1 MIRHEPDKA
10 SLKIPDEWYR
20 AMVQTATEGIWLI
33 DAEAHTLYANDR
45 MAAMLGTT
53 VAELVGHTVREFVFP
68 DEWKDHHERI
78 RHNLHGISEAFD
90 TRFRRVDGSEVLVMG
105 SASPLVDSQ
114 GRAIGA
120 LGMFTDVT
128 QRRRIEQ
135 ALRKSE
141 EALRQSDLRF
151 RRLVESNIVGISI
164 SDFTGAIY
172 EANDVFLGMLG
183 YTREELLAGKLRWDA
198 LTPPEYLK
206 IEEEALQN
214 FRTSGAAGPYEKI
227 YLRKDG
233 SHVPVLFGGVLLD
246 EEKGRVL
253 AIILDISERKELER
267 RKDDFVSFASH
278 ELRTP
283 LAVTKGNIELT
294 TRRLKR
300 LLQKGTLSEETIEA
314 INHAAAPLQEALR
327 SVQAQQRLI
336 GDFLDVARIEAKT
349 LEIVPQHCDLATIVR
364 EVVEHQQ
371 MLTPARSLH
380 LDLPLEPVPIFA
392 DPDRIGQVVHNYLT
406 NAIKYS
412 PEEQPI
418 QVGLRVEGQ
427 AARVWVQDHG
437 PGLSSE
443 AQAHLWERFY
453 RAREGKTQ
461 HGALGGL
468 GLGLYISRTLITL
481 HHGQVGAQSEQGKG
495 STFWFTLPLAPQEAG
510 G

>member
-1 MIRHEPDKA
+1 
-10 SLKIPDEWYR
+10 
-20 AMVQTATEGIWLI
+20 MVQTATEGIWLI
-33 DAEAHTLYANDR
+33 DAQARTLYANDR

-53 VAELVGHTVREFVFP
+53 SSEMIGRAVYEFVFP
-68 DEWKDHHERI
+68 DEQGEHRERI
-78 RHNLHGISEAFD
+78 RHNLYGISEAFD
-90 TRFRRVDGSEVLVMG
+90 TRFRRQDGSEVLVLG

-114 GRAIGA
+114 GNVIGA

-128 QRRRIEQ
+128 QRRRVEQ
-135 ALRKSE
+135 ELRRSEKALQ
-141 EALRQSDLRF
+141 QSNLRF
-151 RRLVESNIVGISI
+151 QRLVESNIVGIFI
-164 SDFTGAIY
+164 SDFSGAIY

-183 YTREELLAGKLRWDA
+183 YTREELLAGQLRWDS
-198 LTPPEYLK
+198 LTPPEYRKL
-206 IEEEALQN
+206 EAEALQS
-214 FRTSGAAGPYEKI
+214 FHTIGSAGPYEKAYI
-227 YLRKDG
+227 RKDG

-253 AIILDISERKELER
+253 GIILDISERKELER

-283 LAVTKGNIELT
+283 LAVTKGNIELAA
-294 TRRLKR
+294 RRLKR
-300 LLQKGTLSEETIEA
+300 LIQKGTFSEEAVEA
-314 INHAAAPLQEALR
+314 LNTVAGPLQDALR

-380 LDLPLEPVPIFA
+380 LDLPAEPVPLFA

-412 PEEQPI
+412 PEEQPVE
-418 QVGLRVEGQ
+418 VGLRVEGQ
-427 AARVWVQDHG
+427 TARVWVQDHG
-437 PGLSSE
+437 PGLPPE
-443 AQAHLWERFY
+443 VQAHLWERFY
-453 RAREGKTQ
+453 RARQGKAQ

-468 GLGLYISRTLITL
+468 GLGLYICRTLITL

-495 STFWFTLPLAPQEAG
+495 ATFWFTLPLAEAS
-510 G
+510 